1 MKCRNSLFVFV
12 LTVALAI
19 AGCNRKTIYSHY
31 EHTPIYGW
39 EKTDHLSFVVSPVTD
54 NGTFREEVG
63 LRINGAYP
71 FMGLTLIVEQQVYP
85 SGMRRSDTLSCK
97 LVDAD
102 GTVQGEGVSF
112 YQYRFHLCNMRLAQ
126 GDSLRVS
133 IRHNMKREILPGI
146 ADVGVTLTKIN

>member
-1 MKCRNSLFVFV
+1 
-12 LTVALAI
+12 
-19 AGCNRKTIYSHY
+19 
-31 EHTPIYGW
+31 
-39 EKTDHLSFVVSPVTD
+39 
-54 NGTFREEVG
+54 
-63 LRINGAYP
+63 
-71 FMGLTLIVEQQVYP
+71 
-85 SGMRRSDTLSCK
+85 MRRSDTLSCK

-112 YQYRFHLCNMRLAQ
+112 YQYRFHLCNMKLTQ